1 MHFGILRSA
10 AFYPVK
16 TQIKLIM
23 AYFLLHNF
31 IRSMMPVDPIKEMM
45 DTELANE
52 DLNGG
57 EQFEVELIDNIE
69 SSPEWNLFR
78 EDFSISMFNRNET
91 RA

>member
-1 MHFGILRSA
+1 MRFGILRSA

-23 AYFLLHNF
+23 ACFLLHNF

-45 DTELANE
+45 DAELANE

-57 EQFEVELIDNIE
+57 EQFEVELIDDIE

-78 EDFSISMFNRNET
+78 EDFSISMFNRYET